1 MTNMTEPNTYQLFIV
16 GGGVNGC
23 GIARDAAGRG
33 LSVCLAEQSD
43 LAGATSSG
51 STKLIHG
58 GLRYLEHYEFSLV
71 RKSLTERETLWK
83 IAPHLIRPL
92 RFVLPHHKGLRPAWL
107 IRLGLALY
115 DHLGGRKQ
123 LATSTTLNLARD
135 DAGKP
140 LQAKYKKGFEYSDC
154 WVDDARLVVLN
165 ALDATRKGANIL
177 THTKVIS
184 AQRENGKWKIQTE
197 NSHNEI
203 HTFYAEVLIN
213 ATGPWVDHFLNT
225 ATGDQNPDQIRLVR
239 GSHIVVPR
247 RFDHDRCY
255 LFQNSDDRIVFAI
268 PYEDR
273 FTLIG
278 TTDNDYHGPPSQ
290 VAITDKEI
298 DYLCQAVGEYFAE
311 PVLPEEVVWSYSALR
326 PLLDS
331 GESDAQSVTRD
342 YQIKTQTHQG
352 KTALINIYGGKIT
365 TYRLLAEEVMN
376 AVEPYLPNQSA
387 PWTASQPLPGGEFAT
402 DQFPTQVSALLEQYP
417 FLSMQHA
424 HRFIRLYGTLAH
436 AILEA
441 KTSYE
446 DMGLHF
452 GGDLYEAEVSYLI
465 NNEWATNAQDVLWR
479 RTKEGLKFSVEQ
491 REKLDQFFQTLTP

>member
-1 MTNMTEPNTYQLFIV
+1 MTEPNTYQLFIV
-16 GGGVNGC
+16 GGGINGC

-58 GLRYLEHYEFSLV
+58 GLRYLEHYEFALV

-123 LATSTTLNLARD
+123 LPTSTTLNLNRD

-140 LQAKYKKGFEYSDC
+140 LQEQYKKGFEYSDC

-165 ALDATRKGANIL
+165 ALDAARHGANIL
-177 THTKVIS
+177 TRTKVIS
-184 AQRENGKWKIQTE
+184 AKRENDKWKIQTQ
-197 NSHNEI
+197 NSQNEI
-203 HTFYAEVLIN
+203 QTFYADVLIN
-213 ATGPWVDHFLNT
+213 AAGPWVDHFLNT
-225 ATGDQNPDQIRLVR
+225 ATDDQAPDQIRLVR

-255 LFQNSDDRIVFAI
+255 LFQNADNRIVFAI
-268 PYEDR
+268 PYEDQ

-278 TTDNDYHGPPSQ
+278 TTDSDYDGNPDQ
-290 VAITDKEI
+290 VTITDEEI
-298 DYLCQAVGEYFAE
+298 DYLCQAVGEYFVE
-311 PVLPEEVVWSYSALR
+311 PVLPDEVVWSYSALR

-331 GESDAQSVTRD
+331 GESDAQFVTRD
-342 YQIKTQTHQG
+342 YQIKTQTHQD
-352 KTALINIYGGKIT
+352 KMALINIYGGKIT
-365 TYRLLAEEVMN
+365 TYRLLAEDVMN
-376 AVEPYLPNQSA
+376 AAAPYLPNESSS
-387 PWTASQPLPGGEFAT
+387 WTASQPLPGGEFAT
-402 DQFPTQVSALLEQYP
+402 DQFPAQVGALVERYP
-417 FLSMQHA
+417 FLTTEHA
-424 HRFIRLYGTLAH
+424 HRFTRLYGTLVDE
-436 AILEA
+436 ILKG

-452 GGDLYEAEVSYLI
+452 GGDLYEAEVNYLI

-479 RTKEGLKFSVEQ
+479 RTKEGLKFSVKQ
-491 REKLDQFFQTLTP
+491 REKLEQFFQTLTP